1 MSLENNYGLA
11 AIPYLQW
18 VMQNKE
24 QVKQMLAKTQARVDQ
39 AAGLTAENRF
49 WSVHVACTLT
59 GLIIAKKMGLIDFD
73 IEKIY
78 KWALGMVKNN
88 KIAATDMNSSV
99 EETLNDYFSE
109 NWGSFLWIKSTDD
122 LRGNTERIIPEI
134 MPRGQ
139 LVGRYETDV
148 KKAYLIPKPLKAWCA
163 KQQIN
168 YSSFIEDINVKL
180 GGSKKK
186 MRLSKGTH
194 LNLPPTQVI
203 VVNFAVEGQ
212 DAEDTETSP
221 FAS

>member
-1 MSLENNYGLA
+1 
-11 AIPYLQW
+11 
-18 VMQNKE
+18 
-24 QVKQMLAKTQARVDQ
+24 
-39 AAGLTAENRF
+39 
-49 WSVHVACTLT
+49 
-59 GLIIAKKMGLIDFD
+59 MGLIDFD

-180 GGSKKK
+180 G
-186 MRLSKGTH
+186 R
-194 LNLPPTQVI
+194 
-203 VVNFAVEGQ
+203 F
-212 DAEDTETSP
+212 
-221 FAS
+221 